1 MADYE
6 LPEDVAQ
13 LSDEE
18 LESNLSAAVRAFR
31 TASTTTTVTPQ
42 TLPNLRKLKASIES
56 LKTEQ
61 SERVAAAEAA
71 AAEIDQLTADLFAD
85 DEPDVAASAEVTEP
99 VAEVTEPVDGTE
111 EVHVIT
117 DVAAAAAPGGARRMS
132 LNLDAVRQRQSG
144 GSSLS
149 RYIQPENPT
158 GVTITASVDVPG
170 FRPGQD
176 FQLSDVAEG
185 MLRRANGLKSAG
197 GGTGLVASYKLPF
210 PDELIVKDG
219 SSAPE
224 GSLAVMRAAE
234 VSRLEGGSLTA
245 SGGWC
250 APSETVYDIAG
261 IACPNMLWDL
271 PEIQLSRGGLR
282 YFQAPILDVAAI
294 TWVHTEQDDIAGN
307 TKPCFVI
314 PCPAPTEVRAEAQ
327 GICLQVGILTARF
340 FPEMLD
346 VWVRNAMVAH
356 EIRMKTRAYDLARLA
371 STQVT
376 TSVSFAA
383 FSAVYGAVALQ
394 AADMI
399 ERFNLCD
406 TNLEVVFPWWA
417 RNLFLADIARQQG
430 VKLADLDPNL
440 IETAFAKLGV
450 TVQWTRGNTPDVP
463 TNIGNAVAAVQ
474 WPADLNF
481 LIYPA
486 GNWQLGRGPE
496 VDLGVIVDST
506 LMATNDQKIFSEE
519 AVALINRIGISRNV
533 TVTICPNGAVG
544 AQTVE
549 ACPTA

>member
-1 MADYE
+1 MAKYE
-6 LPEDVAQ
+6 LPADVTL
-13 LSDEE
+13 LSDEDLTE
-18 LESNLSAAVRAFR
+18 HLSAATQAFISEAR
-31 TASTTTTVTPQ
+31 TTTFTAQ
-42 TLPNLRKLKASIES
+42 TREDLKTLKASVET
-56 LKTEQ
+56 LRTEET
-61 SERVAAAEAA
+61 ERREAAEAA
-71 AAEIDQLTADLFAD
+71 VAEIDQMTRDLFGD
-85 DEPDVAASAEVTEP
+85 PEP
-99 VAEVTEPVDGTE
+99 VAETETGTE
-111 EVHVIT
+111 VTADTEVTDEVVDPVHVIT
-117 DVAAAAAPGGARRMS
+117 DAAPAMAASGARRAALS
-132 LNLDAVRQRQSG
+132 LDAVRQKQTG
-144 GSSLS
+144 GSSLA
-149 RYIQPENPT
+149 RFVQPDEQT

-176 FQLSDVAEG
+176 FQITDVAEG

-197 GGTGLVASYKLPF
+197 GGVGLVASYKLPF

-224 GSLAVMRAAE
+224 GSLAVMKAAE

-261 IACPNMLWDL
+261 IACPDMLWDL

-282 YFQAPILDVAAI
+282 YFQAPILDVASL

-327 GICLQVGILTARF
+327 GVCLQVGILTARF

-430 VKLADLDPNL
+430 VKLTDLDPNL
-440 IETAFAKLGV
+440 IEAAFNRLGV
-450 TVQWTRGNTPDVP
+450 NVQWVRGATPDVP
-463 TNIGNAVAAVQ
+463 TNIGGATPATV

-481 LIYPA
+481 LIFPA

-519 AVALINRIGISRNV
+519 SVALINRIGISRNV